1 MEIVALKAM
10 VHVIKQET
18 REALDCLSQTL
29 TLAEPEGHIRLF
41 VDEGAPM
48 ISLLTLLLTKRP
60 SSISTDAI
68 NVILSAFPQSAIT
81 NVPYGGA
88 LTDSELRALRLLA
101 TEREISEIA
110 EELSVSI
117 STVRTYAKRIYS
129 KLDAHSRAEAV
140 YRARELKLL

>member
-1 MEIVALKAM
+1 
-10 VHVIKQET
+10 
-18 REALDCLSQTL
+18 
-29 TLAEPEGHIRLF
+29 
-41 VDEGAPM
+41 
-48 ISLLTLLLTKRP
+48 LTLLWTKRP